1 MPTKEEAIK
10 IQNAIITL
18 QTAGFEYDGME
29 MHEKEVI
36 YAFRMRFNAVDVR
49 AATELYVMKLT
60 YARLLQESALYAPPT
75 VSEIMK
81 AIDNIVREFIQHNK
95 PSFPFPP
102 HNL

>member
-1 MPTKEEAIK
+1 MPTQEEAIK

-29 MHEKEVI
+29 MHEREVI
-36 YAFRMRFNAVDVR
+36 YAFRMRFNAPNVPP
-49 AATELYVMKLT
+49 AMQIYVMKLT
-60 YARLLQESALYAPPT
+60 YALLLQESELYAPPT

-81 AIDNIVREFIQHNK
+81 AIDIIVREFTQHN
-95 PSFPFPP
+95 PSFPP